1 MLNFKSNYDT
11 IQKENKQFESY
22 YNQAVTGLDVATII
36 NKAMD
41 INNKNENQ
49 KESKGN
55 FIDNETNSI
64 NVDIKMLDNDKT
76 YNMIR
81 IFNGGISTFTQYYG
95 NIKFKC
101 TNIESTQI
109 PHSSL
114 NSYYEQ
120 SLYSSKKKAG
130 SYIDGRCT
138 SLLAYIRSPACDGSV
153 PAALTN
159 QSIPR
164 F

>member
-1 MLNFKSNYDT
+1 MRTLFFIIRYMKILSLVV
-11 IQKENKQFESY
+11 
-22 YNQAVTGLDVATII
+22 VTFILIGCMGT
-36 NKAMD
+36 
-41 INNKNENQ
+41 
-49 KESKGN
+49 SK
-55 FIDNETNSI
+55 
-64 NVDIKMLDNDKT
+64 DIKKAESLF
-76 YNMIR
+76 I
-81 IFNGGISTFTQYYG
+81 Q
-95 NIKFKC
+95 FKC